1 MVALG
6 GMYVRGE
13 GVTKDY
19 GKAIQWFQKAVDAG
33 EPVAMYNL
41 GLMYRDGVG
50 VAKDYDKAREWLQKA
65 ADAGDKDA
73 KQELARLGNQP

>member
-1 MVALG
+1 MD
-6 GMYVRGE
+6 RQKQE
-13 GVTKDY
+13 
-19 GKAIQWFQKAVDAG
+19 FQKAVDAG

-50 VAKDYDKAREWLQKA
+50 VAQDYDKAREWLQKA

-73 KQELARLGNQP
+73 KQELTRLGNQP